1 MKNVNELRRLIRE
14 AFYLMEA
21 SPGGYFKSLDL
32 ERDPDKAALKSSEKE
47 DSKLEKKNTIE
58 NHFLIGSNLT
68 DKEIAL
74 KFREVMKVIESNSR
88 ASDLEAFNKSLTDL
102 NDKIKKLS
110 KQLKKQLEMGGI
122 IDSDKKLFNSF
133 LVDVKKLLKINSPNS
148 LENEKVK
155 NWYIIKKS

>member
-1 MKNVNELRRLIRE
+1 MKNVEPNSNPNNDWKDFLGIEKE
-14 AFYLMEA
+14 
-21 SPGGYFKSLDL
+21 K
-32 ERDPDKAALKSSEKE
+32 KE
-47 DSKLEKKNTIE
+47 DSKLKKKNTIE

-68 DKEIAL
+68 DKEISL
-74 KFREVMKVIESNSR
+74 KFREVMKVIESNGR

-110 KQLKKQLEMGGI
+110 KELKKQLGMGGI

-133 LVDVKKLLKINSPNS
+133 LIDVKKLLKINSPNS

>member
-1 MKNVNELRRLIRE
+1 
-14 AFYLMEA
+14 
-21 SPGGYFKSLDL
+21 
-32 ERDPDKAALKSSEKE
+32 
-47 DSKLEKKNTIE
+47 
-58 NHFLIGSNLT
+58 
-68 DKEIAL
+68 
-74 KFREVMKVIESNSR
+74 MKVIEANSR

-110 KQLKKQLEMGGI
+110 KELKKQLEVGGI

-133 LVDVKKLLKINSPNS
+133 LIDVKKLLKINSPNS